1 MLNVCAQRLANT
13 LQDKD
18 LNYQTDIANDGTSVI
33 LFPFQGKVVRMF
45 FSGENGKYLSMY
57 LVFERVPDEKVTDV
71 ILKCNELNCQYK
83 WFSFYVDKDKD
94 ITLQND
100 AILTESTAA
109 DVALELLVR
118 MVKISDEVK
127 PAIMKAI
134 YA

>member
-1 MLNVCAQRLANT
+1 MLNVCAQRFANT

-18 LNYQTDIANDGTSVI
+18 LKYQTDIADDGKSVI
-33 LFPFQGKVVRMF
+33 LLPFQGKVVRMF
-45 FSGENGKYLSMY
+45 FGGENGKYLSMY

-83 WFSFYVDKDKD
+83 WVTFYVDKDKD

-109 DVALELLVR
+109 DVAFELLVR
-118 MVKISDEVK
+118 MLQISDEVK